1 MRGNHLGGNTS
12 YLREVGGD
20 GSEATQYEFIHRELV
35 VGDDEDSL
43 AYFEPAFLNLSG
55 KVYKAGVQLGVK
67 DEEDVARL
75 DKVGSRTQE
84 LYVDLFL
91 SSESLYALA
100 DLVAVHR
107 HRKGDDPQAL
117 CRGVVET
124 LNKAVVDIVF
134 EVLIGRSELAAK
146 TRLEVVDQYQLSYR
160 DPFKEFDDS
169 FLSLLI
175 RREVGRYDIVIVAV
189 KVCVEPYDL
198 LVERMLGPV
207 VYPDIQKK
215 YLFYASGVFRPA
227 SRTRVLIVMFLI

>member
-124 LNKAVVDIVF
+124 LNKA
-134 EVLIGRSELAAK
+134 S
-146 TRLEVVDQYQLSYR
+146 
-160 DPFKEFDDS
+160 
-169 FLSLLI
+169 
-175 RREVGRYDIVIVAV
+175 
-189 KVCVEPYDL
+189 
-198 LVERMLGPV
+198 
-207 VYPDIQKK
+207 
-215 YLFYASGVFRPA
+215 
-227 SRTRVLIVMFLI
+227 